1 MVAHTTPVSAFL
13 RRLVTVS
20 SQTSGGKGKGKS
32 KQVNPA
38 DLVKAPLNY
47 DGNQVVEQSIATFKE
62 LVEKYRAEHRNKGK
76 MIIIWFISLGPF
88 FVFLTKIDHLSNA

>member
-47 DGNQVVEQSIATFKE
+47 DGNQLVEQSIATFKE
-62 LVEKYRAEHRNKGK
+62 LVEKYRAEHRNKGN
-76 MIIIWFISLGPF
+76 MIPFRSALF